1 MDCEST
7 LPAWLE
13 KTDGS
18 RLPLP
23 GNLSFGRTAGNE
35 VVLPDDRVSRR
46 HATIHAQGES
56 EFWLVDLGSRN
67 GTYVNDR
74 RVSQPVRLRDRDELR
89 LGPFTFRFRH
99 PGTEAGP
106 ATVAHTTQQTL
117 VDVRSALCWL
127 LVADVE
133 GSTRAVQSRS
143 PDELAVEMGKWFRR
157 CQQIVETAGGT
168 MNKYLGDGFLAF
180 WKSAAARPESLAA
193 LIASLRELQGVGVPD
208 FRFVLHHGEVLLGGG
223 GSMGEESLSGPAVN
237 FVFRMEK
244 LAGSL
249 GERCLLSEAAAQGL
263 KGALAYHPVGEHAV
277 AGFDGQFRFFTL
289 PPGGELAGRVA
300 AV

>member
-1 MDCEST
+1 MDCEPT

-13 KTDGS
+13 KPDGS
-18 RLPLP
+18 RVPVT
-23 GNLSFGRTAGNE
+23 GNLAFGRVAGSE
-35 VVLPDDRVSRR
+35 VVLPDERVSRR
-46 HATIHAQGES
+46 HATIHAQGEG

-74 RVSQPVRLRDRDELR
+74 RVSQPVRLRDHDRLR
-89 LGPFTFRFRH
+89 LGPFHLTFRH
-99 PGTEAGP
+99 PGSALGHT
-106 ATVAHTTQQTL
+106 TVAGTTMQTL
-117 VDVRSALCWL
+117 VDVHRAPCWL

-133 GSTRAVQSRS
+133 GSTRAAQSRA
-143 PDELAVEMGKWFRR
+143 PDELAVLMGQWFRR
-157 CQQIVETAGGT
+157 CQQLVEAAGGT

-180 WKSAAARPESLAA
+180 WKAAATRPEALAT
-193 LIASLRELQGVGVPD
+193 LIAALRELQQQGSPD

-249 GERCLLSEAAAQGL
+249 GERCLLSESAQGSSTGQFHTNPL
-263 KGALAYHPVGEHAV
+263 GRHALAGFEGEFPFY
-277 AGFDGQFRFFTL
+277 GL
-289 PPGGELAGRVA
+289 
-300 AV
+300 